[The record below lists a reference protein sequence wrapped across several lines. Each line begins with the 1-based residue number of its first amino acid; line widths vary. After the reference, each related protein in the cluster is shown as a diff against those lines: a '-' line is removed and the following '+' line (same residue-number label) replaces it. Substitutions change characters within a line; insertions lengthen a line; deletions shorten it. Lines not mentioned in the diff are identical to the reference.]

1 MLTIFKCGPILVLL
15 ENNEE
20 AEVYM
25 AAFEGFSKF
34 LISEKEGIRNIKAGD
49 MILGYE
55 FYCQYPNYRGTFLS
69 CIESFEISVDKER
82 IPDNSVYFCLNGKQ
96 FLLSQL
102 KDLYMEYWFILDK
115 AKIFI
120 LNEKGLLPGFHSVS
134 IEMKH
139 RIPYT
144 GYFGQYMVIDSKL
157 TKMLAVK
164 EFIDE

>member
-1 MLTIFKCGPILVLL
+1 
-15 ENNEE
+15 
-20 AEVYM
+20 M

-34 LISEKEGIRNIKAGD
+34 LISEKEGIRNIKAGN

-69 CIESFEISVDKER
+69 CIESFEISVDEKR
-82 IPDNSVYFCLNGKQ
+82 IPENSVYFDLNGKQ

-120 LNEKGLLPGFHSVS
+120 LREGGLSIGIHSVS

-144 GYFGQYMVIDSKL
+144 GYFGQYMVVDSKN
-157 TKMLAVK
+157 TKMLVAK
-164 EFIDE
+164 EYIDE

>member
-1 MLTIFKCGPILVLL
+1 
-15 ENNEE
+15 
-20 AEVYM
+20 M

-34 LISEKEGIRNIKAGD
+34 LISEREGIRNIEAGN

-69 CIESFEISVDKER
+69 CIESFEISVDEKR
-82 IPDNSVYFCLNGKQ
+82 IPENSVYFKLNGKQ

-102 KDLYMEYWFILDK
+102 KDLYAEYWFILDK
-115 AKIFI
+115 AGI
-120 LNEKGLLPGFHSVS
+120 LILQEGGLHPGIHSVS

-144 GYFGQYMVIDSKL
+144 GYFGQYMVVDSKS
-157 TKMLAVK
+157 TKMLVAK
-164 EFIDE
+164 EDIDE